1 LDKLRSPLRSKKI
14 FGIYEGGKVKNFPE
28 EYICSMCGF
37 TFCSSDSKNI
47 FCPEC
52 GSSVVTKEISIDE
65 FLEDENLEYF
75 FKDYDLTHTL

>member
-1 LDKLRSPLRSKKI
+1 
-14 FGIYEGGKVKNFPE
+14 
-28 EYICSMCGF
+28 MCGF
-37 TFCSSDSKNI
+37 TFYSIDKKNV

-52 GSSVVTKEISIDE
+52 GSSIVTKEISIDE